1 MTGGFR
7 LRCAQLLGMAC
18 WLIGIVSCATSVPL
32 TPQRVDR
39 VPAGRYHVM
48 VSEDRTGAHRYN
60 ALLFETETAAVTLDL
75 PTVERAGV
83 AGPEDSP
90 AALQAGFVVY
100 EIRGTSGAV
109 LAYLMVPARARVMV
123 WNQPGKEDG
132 PVVSVTGL
140 PTAPESSGSGGGGM

>member
-1 MTGGFR
+1 MIGGFR
-7 LRCAQLLGMAC
+7 LRCARLLGIAC
-18 WLIGIVSCATSVPL
+18 CLFGIVSCATSVPL

-48 VSEDRTGAHRYN
+48 VSEDRSGAHKYD
-60 ALLFETETAAVTLDL
+60 ALLFETAPAAVTLDI
-75 PTVERAGV
+75 PTAARAGV

-90 AALQAGFVVY
+90 AVLEAGYVVY

-123 WNQPGKEDG
+123 WNQPGKEGG

-140 PTAPESSGSGGGGM
+140 PTAPESSGGGGGAM